1 MMFHG
6 ATWSPA
12 SSTFTVEH
20 QYQQC
25 KKDGERERDKAKYIM
40 EEDGEEKSDSV
51 EIKSTISI
59 TNFAKRNRK
68 RGKEKSRYNANRK
81 F

>member
-1 MMFHG
+1 MG
-6 ATWSPA
+6 QLGVQPA
-12 SSTFTVEH
+12 VHS
-20 QYQQC
+20 QQNTNINNV
-25 KKDGERERDKAKYIM
+25 KKDGERERERDKAKYIM

-68 RGKEKSRYNANRK
+68 RGKEKVDII
-81 F
+81 